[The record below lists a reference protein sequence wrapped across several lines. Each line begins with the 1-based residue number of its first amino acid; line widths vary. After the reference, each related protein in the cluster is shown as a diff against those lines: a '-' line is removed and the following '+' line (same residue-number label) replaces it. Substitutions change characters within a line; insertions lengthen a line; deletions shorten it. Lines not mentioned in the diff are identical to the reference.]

1 MENIVVV
8 GSLNMDLV
16 VRVAHMPLA
25 GETIFGHDFA
35 TIPGGKG
42 ANQAIAAARLGG
54 KVTMIGRIGSD
65 TFGETLIKNLKK
77 EGVDTSFMQVDKDA
91 SSGIALITVDKSGQ
105 NSIVVVSGANMRLLP
120 DVMEYTLDK
129 IDQFSLLLLQLES
142 PLECVERAAR
152 IARNRG
158 AKVILNPSPVGR
170 LPEEFLKLIDI
181 LVPNDIEASQITNLP
196 ISNLEEAEVAARHL
210 IRMGVGAVVLT
221 LGKQGV
227 LVVRKDIEP
236 FHLRGHPVEVVDTTA
251 AGDAFIGGL
260 GVGLSEGLTLF
271 DASRLGNAAAA
282 LTVTRM
288 GAQPS
293 LPYRKDVNTIL
304 GMER

>member
-1 MENIVVV
+1 
-8 GSLNMDLV
+8 
-16 VRVAHMPLA
+16 
-25 GETIFGHDFA
+25 
-35 TIPGGKG
+35 
-42 ANQAIAAARLGG
+42 
-54 KVTMIGRIGSD
+54 MIGRIGSD
-65 TFGETLIKNLKK
+65 AFGETLLNNLRN
-77 EGVDTSFMQVDKDA
+77 EGVDASFMQVDKDA

-129 IDQFSLLLLQLES
+129 IEQISVLLLQLES

-170 LPEEFLKLIDI
+170 LPKEFLRLVDI
-181 LVPNDIEASQITNLP
+181 LVPNDIEASQISNLP
-196 ISNLEEAEVAARHL
+196 VNNIEEAEIAARRL
-210 IRMGVGAVVLT
+210 IEMGVGGVVVT
-221 LGKQGV
+221 LGRQGA
-227 LVVRKDIEP
+227 LVVRKDLEAK
-236 FHLRGHPVEVVDTTA
+236 HLRSHPVEVVDTTA

-260 GVGLSEGLTLF
+260 GVGLGEGLTLL
-271 DASRLGNAAAA
+271 DAARLGNAAAG

-293 LPYRKDVNTIL
+293 LPHRKEVNNLL
-304 GMER
+304 GMEK

>member
-1 MENIVVV
+1 
-8 GSLNMDLV
+8 
-16 VRVAHMPLA
+16 
-25 GETIFGHDFA
+25 
-35 TIPGGKG
+35 
-42 ANQAIAAARLGG
+42 
-54 KVTMIGRIGSD
+54 
-65 TFGETLIKNLKK
+65 
-77 EGVDTSFMQVDKDA
+77 MQVDKEA

-129 IDQFSLLLLQLES
+129 VDQFSLLLLQLET

-158 AKVILNPSPVGR
+158 ARVILNPSPVGR
-170 LPEEFLKLIDI
+170 LPQEFLQLVDI
-181 LVPNDIEASQITNLP
+181 LVPNDLEAAQITNLP
-196 ISNLEEAEVAARHL
+196 VGNVEEAETAARHL
-210 IRMGVGAVVLT
+210 IEMGVGAVVLT

-227 LVVRKDIEP
+227 IIVRKDMESI
-236 FHLRGHPVEVVDTTA
+236 HLRGHPVEVVDTTA

-260 GVGLSEGLTLF
+260 GVGLSEGLSLH
-271 DASRLGNAAAA
+271 DAARLGNASAA

-293 LPYRKDVNTIL
+293 LPYRKEVNHLL
-304 GMER
+304 GIER